1 MNSAEQPQPVSL
13 EEKVA
18 QAQRDLAKWSAVAQ
32 DPTLSPR
39 AAQAAANLARSSAAA
54 LKLGKKALLFQQ
66 GMAEDPE
73 NPNPDYGASDPAL
86 LTLLG
91 LTPSP
96 QNRTTSSP
104 QSPPASS
111 TRPGTFGSTTSP
123 PAKT

>member
-1 MNSAEQPQPVSL
+1 MNSEQPQPVSL

-18 QAQRDLAKWSAVAQ
+18 QAQRDLMKWSAVAA
-32 DPTLSPR
+32 DPTLSPQ
-39 AAQAAANLARSSAAA
+39 AAQVAANLARSSAAA
-54 LKLGKKALLFQQ
+54 LKLGKKELLFQQ

-73 NPNPDYGASDPAL
+73 SPNPDYGASDPAL
-86 LTLLG
+86 LMLLG